1 MTGQK
6 FERSPLLAALAQEA
20 KTQQR
25 EAEAAWQTANDP
37 AAPGHDPAFR
47 PLDDAEQAQL
57 LDQFLPA
64 AQVVPISKKR
74 WWAASAGL
82 LAAAAALTLWL
93 QDPSVPEYS
102 MNILSG
108 TQQVR
113 GESIFVA
120 EYTYGSRL
128 ELSLAPQNRP
138 QGNVEMSV
146 FVTRPDGTTQK
157 WTQWERGEAGG
168 FRIKT
173 TVSSA
178 WAPAPGSYRWVIW
191 IGPRSLPE
199 DKNPGSAFQRFEYLF
214 RVRPE
219 EELP

>member
-20 KTQQR
+20 KTQQQ
-25 EAEAAWQTANDP
+25 EAEAAWPNADDP
-37 AAPGHDPAFR
+37 VFK
-47 PLDDAEQAQL
+47 PLGETEQAQL
-57 LDQFLPA
+57 LDLFLPA
-64 AQVVPISKKR
+64 APVVPISKKR

-102 MNILSG
+102 LNILSG

-113 GESIFVA
+113 GESNFIA

-128 ELSLAPQNRP
+128 ELGLAPQNRP

-146 FVTRPDGTTQK
+146 FVTLPDGTTQK

-173 TVSSA
+173 TVSAA
-178 WAPAPGSYRWVIW
+178 WAPAPGRYRWVIW
-191 IGPRSLPE
+191 IGPRSLSE
-199 DKNPGSAFQRFEYLF
+199 DKDPGSAFQRFEYLF